1 MTPRPP
7 RDGLLG
13 RLLPA
18 RKPAPRPAPACEELE
33 SAPAD
38 ARPTTPDGCEDCLA
52 QGTGWVH
59 LRLCLTCGH
68 VGCCDTGPHK
78 HARAHAGFAGH
89 PAMRSFEPGESW
101 RWCFVHEL
109 LG

>member
-1 MTPRPP
+1 MTP
-7 RDGLLG
+7 GLLR

-18 RKPAPRPAPACEELE
+18 RSAAARPDPSCAELRE
-33 SAPAD
+33 APAD
-38 ARPTTPDGCEDCLA
+38 ATPSTTAGCEDCLA
-52 QGTGWVH
+52 AGTTWVH

-68 VGCCDTGPHK
+68 VGCCDTGPYK
-78 HARAHAGFAGH
+78 HARAHAGSAGH
-89 PAMRSFEPGESW
+89 PVMRSFERGETW